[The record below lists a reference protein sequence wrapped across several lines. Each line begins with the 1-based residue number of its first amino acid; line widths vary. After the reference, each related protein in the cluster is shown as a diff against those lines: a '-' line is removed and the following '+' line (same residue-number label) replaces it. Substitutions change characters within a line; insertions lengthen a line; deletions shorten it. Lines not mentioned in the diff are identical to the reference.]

1 MNRLSDLLLRGIA
14 RLFGFDQDSDV
25 VLVWRKTR

>member
-1 MNRLSDLLLRGIA
+1 MTRLSDLLLAGIA

-25 VLVWRKTR
+25 VLVWRKR